1 VIPHSCISD
10 YLFFDMRIDRFAFD
24 MYVQLEIFDLMK
36 TDFDSE
42 NVIISSY
49 G

>member
-1 VIPHSCISD
+1 
-10 YLFFDMRIDRFAFD
+10 MRIDRFAFD